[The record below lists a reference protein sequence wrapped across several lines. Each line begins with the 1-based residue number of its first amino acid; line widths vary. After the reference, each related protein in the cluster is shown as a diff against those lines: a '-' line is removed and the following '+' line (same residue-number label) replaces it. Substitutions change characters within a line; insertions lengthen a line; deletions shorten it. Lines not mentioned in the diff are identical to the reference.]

1 VATSYPWRTDVA
13 QDGIVGRAARAIGS
27 VMGPIQ
33 AATGVA
39 PNGEMAAH
47 PAIGAARG
55 VTAAIRRSMEG
66 TQTGSGTRLR
76 FKALTQTAKNAS
88 PTPLANRPAHSGL
101 GSARGETAG
110 TWTGRPA
117 KPNNSPQRLARVPKY
132 AHSLNSER
140 LSAASPQGSCPRGL
154 VKSAITQIK
163 RIRLRHRE
171 YPLSEVN
178 PHHALKSFLLT

>member
-1 VATSYPWRTDVA
+1 MITQSLFLLLSSRLLRVATSYPWRTDVA

-66 TQTGSGTRLR
+66 TRTGSGTRLR

-88 PTPLANRPAHSGL
+88 PTPFSESPRAFRAGICARRNSGDLDPVGPPNRTTP
-101 GSARGETAG
+101 
-110 TWTGRPA
+110 RP
-117 KPNNSPQRLARVPKY
+117 
-132 AHSLNSER
+132 
-140 LSAASPQGSCPRGL
+140 
-154 VKSAITQIK
+154 T
-163 RIRLRHRE
+163 
-171 YPLSEVN
+171 
-178 PHHALKSFLLT
+178 